1 MLPIPEQSIPEP
13 TRRVGSSTRPG
24 SALDEWKV
32 PGNQLHLP
40 LSDVRKRRFIM
51 APAPRAVNGK
61 GGSGGIGREGEG
73 REGGDLTAEYAGKTK
88 PEPSPKAAAPDRGE
102 PGPLRGLKFSGSGCK
117 GRWAGV
123 SGCRRT
129 GSRKPMIL
137 KVSVTERHNSFFISG
152 LPGGKRSVRGRRR
165 WAQGVGPEAFT
176 SADNAD

>member
-13 TRRVGSSTRPG
+13 ARRDGSSTRPG

-32 PGNQLHLP
+32 PVNHLHLP
-40 LSDVRKRRFIM
+40 LPDVRKRRFIM

-73 REGGDLTAEYAGKTK
+73 REGGDRTAEYAGKTK
-88 PEPSPKAAAPDRGE
+88 PEPPPKAAAPDRGE
-102 PGPLRGLKFSGSGCK
+102 PGPLRGLNLNGSGCK

-137 KVSVTERHNSFFISG
+137 KVSVTARDNSFLLSR
-152 LPGGKRSVRGRRR
+152 LPVGKRPCPRMPQMGAGCRAGSVSIRR
-165 WAQGVGPEAFT
+165 
-176 SADNAD
+176 